1 VSGRLRALARAL
13 AEDDLAVYAAS
24 IAYAG
29 ILSVFPLLVG
39 VIVLLSLMVDQHR
52 AQEAAVRALQPYL
65 PSPALDVVRDTIASV
80 IRTRSAA
87 GALAAAGLLWTST
100 AVAGALRHAL
110 NRILRAGRPRAFWR
124 RKMVELAAVA
134 LGGGFL
140 GLSVLVPAARAALRA
155 LPGVGPA
162 VDAAVGSPLLRAA
175 AWVAP
180 WLFAAA
186 AFCAVYR
193 FLPNV
198 TVGRWSLLAG
208 TDDLD
213 DFIPH
218 RVEADSQRFE
228 RFGGDALSLVEEA
241 KEDVL
246 GADVVVVEQP
256 RLFLGQHYDPAGS
269 IRESLKQGSLPGRG
283 RNHIVPGRGDSQGF
297 PSRIGRPAGFR

>member
-1 VSGRLRALARAL
+1 MSGRLRALARAL

-208 TDDLD
+208 TAAAVGL
-213 DFIPH
+213 
-218 RVEADSQRFE
+218 FE
-228 RFGGDALSLVEEA
+228 LTRRAFFWYLRTLAAYPLVYGPLA
-241 KEDVL
+241 GLVVFLVWAYLVGLLVL
-246 GADVVVVEQP
+246 VGAEVIRVVE
-256 RLFLGQHYDPAGS
+256 
-269 IRESLKQGSLPGRG
+269 GR
-283 RNHIVPGRGDSQGF
+283 
-297 PSRIGRPAGFR
+297 A